1 MNTLLTQF
9 HFLRPEWLMM
19 IIPVLILCLLLW
31 RTQARSSDWQRVIS
45 PELLPYLLDMKSRRA
60 RRWPVLLLAIGG
72 TLASIAMA
80 GPVWERL
87 PQPVFRS
94 DAALVIALDLR
105 GKAWDTQELSTQMDG
120 WLSMGRDVV
129 LLIGGPEGLS
139 AECFRLAD
147 ASWSLSRLTLPHP
160 MVRILVAEQ
169 LYRAW
174 SILKN
179 HPYHR

>member
-1 MNTLLTQF
+1 MRIHLIAVGQRMPAWVEQGYQEYAKRMNAECQLHLL
-9 HFLRPEWLMM
+9 
-19 IIPVLILCLLLW
+19 
-31 RTQARSSDWQRVIS
+31 
-45 PELLPYLLDMKSRRA
+45 ELAPGKRGKGMDLER
-60 RRWPVLLLAIGG
+60 
-72 TLASIAMA
+72 AMA
-80 GPVWERL
+80 DEGKRMQQAIPKG
-87 PQPVFRS
+87 
-94 DAALVIALDLR
+94 ALVIALDLR

-120 WLSMGRDVV
+120 WLSMGRDVA